1 MNYLLDIKQDL
12 LLTPNGGTIASNQQ
26 SAISN
31 QQSAIS
37 NQQSAISNQQSA
49 ISNQQS
55 AISNQQSAIDF
66 PLFSFYSIIFYRV
79 SCLCLG
85 FCFISL
91 LYLNPMELVCAF
103 ILLLFKSIAADCL
116 LFSHNK
122 SFLLCKERL

>member
-49 ISNQQS
+49 ISNR
-55 AISNQQSAIDF
+55 F
-66 PLFSFYSIIFYRV
+66 PLI
-79 SCLCLG
+79 
-85 FCFISL
+85 
-91 LYLNPMELVCAF
+91 F
-103 ILLLFKSIAADCL
+103 ILLHYILSCFLPLFRVLLHLFALLKSYGARLCLHSLVIQIDC
-116 LFSHNK
+116 
-122 SFLLCKERL
+122 R